1 MSEQI
6 ERIENFTKA
15 IIIERTQI
23 APFLVPMLEIELKGE
38 YTDNPYGRQRSS
50 ENYVDSSGRTWG
62 IYDIEFEKPF
72 KNQKHDTHLEIIW
85 IKEGLATIKL
95 GGKVVEE
102 EGKLK
107 LQFFERQTAIK
118 AGNLIII
125 PPGTPHGIQ
134 IQETLKTR
142 VIMFPPYDRSDSL
155 AVEVNSS

>member
-6 ERIENFTKA
+6 QTVENFNRSLVIKRNQA
-15 IIIERTQI
+15 
-23 APFLVPMLEIELKGE
+23 ALFLEPVLEKELGGK
-38 YTDNPYGRQRSS
+38 YTDNPYGRQRSL
-50 ENYVDSSGRTWG
+50 EDYVDSSGRIWG

-95 GGKVVEE
+95 GGKVVKEE
-102 EGKLK
+102 EKLK
-107 LQFFERQTAIK
+107 LQFFEKQIAVK

-125 PPGTPHGIQ
+125 PPGTPHGIR
-134 IQETLKTR
+134 IEETLKTR

-155 AVEVNSS
+155 AIEVNSF